1 MEPAISDNMMSPTSD
16 TVGSVLPRRKPATSW
31 FALLATAPAFL
42 LLVVLSL
49 PPTLGALALALR
61 NYTLQSP
68 TSRWVGFNNFVRM
81 WDDRRLFNALEVSV
95 VWEILT
101 VAGCMAVAVL
111 IGTVLFER
119 VSRRYRDA
127 VCLALILPILL
138 PRVSA
143 GLIWRFMYSPLMGIL
158 NYPFTLLHLPPIEFL
173 TRPYLALYAVA
184 VVDIW
189 QWGLFFGVIMLKLL
203 ETLPPSPLEAARLD
217 YASTWGVH
225 WFVSLPMLR
234 VALVTMTFVKAVES
248 LRSFDLIYTMTGGGP
263 GIATE
268 TLDLYAYQKGIALS
282 GQISYAAAMS
292 VLLLVIS
299 TVAFSLLWK
308 RTQRWR

>member
-1 MEPAISDNMMSPTSD
+1 MSGTTKARSAVVPSHRRGFGGRFAILAVAPA
-16 TVGSVLPRRKPATSW
+16 
-31 FALLATAPAFL
+31 FALLAL
-42 LLVVLSL
+42 LSL
-49 PPTLGALALALR
+49 PPTVGAIGLALR
-61 NYTLQSP
+61 NYTLRSQ

-81 WDDRRLFNALEVSV
+81 WSDRRLFNALQVSV
-95 VWEILT
+95 VWEIVT
-101 VAGCMAVAVL
+101 VAGTMVVAIL
-111 IGTVLFER
+111 LGTVIFER
-119 VSRRYRDA
+119 VSRRYRDLI
-127 VCLALILPILL
+127 CLALILPILL

-158 NYPFTLLHLPPIEFL
+158 NYPFTLMNLPPVEFL
-173 TRPYLALYAVA
+173 TRPFLALYAVA

-217 YASTWGVH
+217 HASTWGVH

-234 VALVTMTFVKAVES
+234 VALITMTFVKAVES

-268 TLDLYAYQKGIALS
+268 TLDLYAYQQGIAMS

-292 VLLLVIS
+292 VLLLVLS
-299 TVAFSLLWK
+299 TVAFSVLFK
-308 RTQRWR
+308 QTQRWR